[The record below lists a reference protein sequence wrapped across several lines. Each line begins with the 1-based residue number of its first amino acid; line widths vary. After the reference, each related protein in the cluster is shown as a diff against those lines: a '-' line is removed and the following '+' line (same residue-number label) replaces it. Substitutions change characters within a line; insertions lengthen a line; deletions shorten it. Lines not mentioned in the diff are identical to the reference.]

1 MAGYQDN
8 DYLEYALAMAFADG
22 LLDPVKQVKYTE
34 QLRDWFSG
42 IDIEA
47 EYETIQNRESRLPSA
62 LRRRITALV
71 EYVKDKE
78 RLGPGSI
85 KEHGEGLF
93 M

>member
-1 MAGYQDN
+1 MKTQTPN

-34 QLRDWFSG
+34 QMRDWFSG

-47 EYETIQNRESRLPSA
+47 EYERIQKHESGLPSA
-62 LRRRITALV
+62 TRRRITALV

-78 RLGPGSI
+78 RLGPGSV
-85 KEHGEGLF
+85 KGHGEGLF